1 MSFDPSRLYVS
12 LLNTGLQQKDN
23 PLYQV
28 IHDLIGA
35 VAVVNK
41 QTNTIISGGGSAG
54 PAGKDGLPG
63 PPGLS
68 LDISDNNDSIL
79 IPGLQGFPGIQ
90 GLQGFPGLDGDSYE
104 SDFIN
109 PNPSINSLISNFTQG
124 SVIFAGPSGV
134 LAQNNA
140 NLFWDATNHR
150 LGIGTN
156 TPTSLFQ
163 LGTGSLTWGVDNV
176 NTNNIGAPGAN
187 RPAYGFFGTAL

>member
-41 QTNTIISGGGSAG
+41 QTNTIILGGGSAG

-63 PPGLS
+63 PPGFLLGGDNS
-68 LDISDNNDSIL
+68 SSDDDSIR
-79 IPGLQGFPGIQ
+79 
-90 GLQGFPGLDGDSYE
+90 
-104 SDFIN
+104 

-124 SVIFAGPSGV
+124 SVIFAGP
-134 LAQNNA
+134 
-140 NLFWDATNHR
+140 
-150 LGIGTN
+150 
-156 TPTSLFQ
+156 
-163 LGTGSLTWGVDNV
+163 
-176 NTNNIGAPGAN
+176 
-187 RPAYGFFGTAL
+187 